1 MVFIIVTSS
10 DNGFKPTVVNHTCYA
25 MYGGRRVHEN
35 DIYNPFK
42 GSLFIFIIS
51 KYKHWNLVL
60 SVWMHD
66 GIKIELVH
74 DFLFIKPS
82 AHFPVCFATS
92 RQQDLWLQLPS
103 SPSLYLDIFSGASFR
118 IFFRYDYLFLSA
130 CLSVYLF
137 ICLFAFLSLKFGF
150 QHFCLFII
158 LSSIYL
164 FFIFVFPDFFLPF
177 SLYISIFL
185 SIYFY
190 TYISIFCL
198 SVCLEIRL
206 PVYLSLG
213 DEIQHC

>member
-1 MVFIIVTSS
+1 MFIIVTSS

-25 MYGGRRVHEN
+25 IYGGRRVHEN
-35 DIYNPFK
+35 YIFNPFK
-42 GSLFIFIIS
+42 GSLFIFKIS

-60 SVWMHD
+60 SAWMHD

-118 IFFRYDYLFLSA
+118 IFFRYNYLFLSACLSDYLFLST

-137 ICLFAFLSLKFGF
+137 ICLSVYLSILSFKFGF
-150 QHFCLFII
+150 QHLI
-158 LSSIYL
+158 
-164 FFIFVFPDFFLPF
+164 
-177 SLYISIFL
+177 
-185 SIYFY
+185 
-190 TYISIFCL
+190 L
-198 SVCLEIRL
+198 SVCF
-206 PVYLSLG
+206 
-213 DEIQHC
+213 H